1 MVEADELKPPDKRIG
16 LYVRIF
22 LGFMAALPIVGWMV
36 YVYHAA
42 HTKADAQEARKFV
55 APRVALYLEV
65 YKALNPYG
73 AEDLG
78 IQVESFK
85 AGNVEVLL
93 EVEPFESLPG
103 PEREQFLR
111 QLVTTWCEQVD
122 SMISLPSLRIRDI
135 RSGEELAS
143 YGCVMNKLRRPFR

>member
-1 MVEADELKPPDKRIG
+1 MVEADEPKPPDKRIL
-16 LYVRIF
+16 LYVKIF
-22 LGFMAALPIVGWMV
+22 LGFMAAMPIVGWMV
-36 YVYHAA
+36 YVHQAA
-42 HTKADAQEARKFV
+42 QTKADAEETKKFA

-78 IQVESFK
+78 IQVESLK
-85 AGNVEVLL
+85 AGNVAVLV
-93 EVEPFESLPG
+93 EVEPFESLPD

-111 QLVTTWCEQVD
+111 QLVTTWCEQID
-122 SMISLPSLRIRDI
+122 SMISLPSLTIRDI

-143 YGCVMNKLRRPFR
+143 YSCVMNKLRRPFR